1 MSNHPHEDQF
11 LEEVFGLFA
20 LEAQE
25 WIAQCKTALLELE
38 HRPSEDWQEKLY
50 ETIICGVTNLG
61 GSAATVELP
70 ALENLAF
77 ALLPLLQVMRERGS
91 RSPVEQLAALREGLD
106 EMTLAVEHLE
116 ETKNGTVRGFDSV
129 LKRLA
134 DSINLPCAPE
144 PSHQAPPSSSSS
156 QSVVEIPVTSLSPSS
171 LLGALHDLERSRSES
186 MDQTRHVVEAVIK
199 RAKTEHGEERNGSH
213 FDASTILRILEELEA
228 RDERFLKELGQRL
241 PTIEGVLSELKAG
254 SSEAWG
260 PNSRTDSVLQE
271 IHLLHEAAR
280 ELEAKPIML
289 FFHGLQMFLGVMSR
303 HGVSVLPQ
311 RIEAVISRLRTIL
324 PMAQEWVEIGRD
336 ERASVQKIVHP

>member
-25 WIAQCKTALLELE
+25 WITQCKTALLELE
-38 HRPSEDWQEKLY
+38 RRPSEDRQVKLY

-70 ALENLAF
+70 ALEKLAF

-116 ETKNGTVRGFDSV
+116 ETKNGTVRGFDLV
-129 LKRLA
+129 LQRLA
-134 DSINLPCAPE
+134 NSINLPCAPD
-144 PSHQAPPSSSSS
+144 PSSQPPLSSSSS
-156 QSVVEIPVTSLSPSS
+156 QSVAETVVTPLSPSA
-171 LLGALHDLERSRSES
+171 LLGALHDLERGRSES

-199 RAKTEHGEERNGSH
+199 KAKTEHGEERNGSH

-228 RDERFLKELGQRL
+228 RDEQFLKELGQRL

-254 SSEAWG
+254 PSEAWSSN
-260 PNSRTDSVLQE
+260 PRADTVLQE

-280 ELEAKPIML
+280 ALEAKPIML
-289 FFHGLQMFLGVMSR
+289 FFHGLQTFLSVMSR
-303 HGVSVLPQ
+303 NGVSVLPQ
-311 RIEAVISRLRTIL
+311 RIEAVVSRLRSIL
-324 PMAQEWVEIGRD
+324 PMAQQWVEIGRD